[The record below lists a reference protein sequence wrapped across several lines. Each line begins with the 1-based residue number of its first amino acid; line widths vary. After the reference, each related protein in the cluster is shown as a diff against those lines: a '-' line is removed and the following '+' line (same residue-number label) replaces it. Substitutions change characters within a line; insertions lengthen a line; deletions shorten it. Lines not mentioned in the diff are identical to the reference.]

1 MAKKNRR
8 EIDRREFLKVLGVG
22 TATTTAALYG
32 CSLKDGSVTVAGG
45 SGNTPAGEM
54 TYRINPS
61 TGDKVSI
68 LGYGCMRWPTVV
80 KGGQDEIDQ
89 DMVNELVDYALAHG
103 VNYFDTSPAYCKGRS
118 EHATGIALSRYPR
131 DKYFIATKLS
141 NFSPDTWGREASIA
155 MYHNSLKELQVDYL
169 DYMLLMASV
178 WAEWKP

>member
-8 EIDRREFLKVLGVG
+8 EIDRREFQKVLVVG
-22 TATTTAALYG
+22 NATTTAALYG

-80 KGGQDEIDQ
+80 KGGQDEIDEYQ
-89 DMVNELVDYALAHG
+89 CED
-103 VNYFDTSPAYCKGRS
+103 KGKHQARR
-118 EHATGIALSRYPR
+118 T
-131 DKYFIATKLS
+131 
-141 NFSPDTWGREASIA
+141 FSIFF
-155 MYHNSLKELQVDYL
+155 
-169 DYMLLMASV
+169 
-178 WAEWKP
+178 

>member
-61 TGDKVSI
+61 T
-68 LGYGCMRWPTVV
+68 
-80 KGGQDEIDQ
+80 EI
-89 DMVNELVDYALAHG
+89 
-103 VNYFDTSPAYCKGRS
+103 
-118 EHATGIALSRYPR
+118 RYPYW
-131 DKYFIATKLS
+131 DMAVCVA
-141 NFSPDTWGREASIA
+141 GRWSKAA
-155 MYHNSLKELQVDYL
+155 KMR
-169 DYMLLMASV
+169 
-178 WAEWKP
+178 